1 MTTMNLTK
9 VRAYT
14 VGARSAFDIFGIA
27 TRRDDLFPPP
37 RWRTMD
43 AEATIAYDLARVMA
57 RFGLSARCGRDA
69 VVARQDI
76 DQLPTGCTDGA
87 VPRRLP
93 LRHVTATHT
102 AIRR

>member
-1 MTTMNLTK
+1 MFAVNGLK
-9 VRAYT
+9 SHAYA
-14 VGARSAFDIFGIA
+14 VGARSAIDISGMA
-27 TRRDDLFPPP
+27 TLHDGLCHAS
-37 RWRTMD
+37 RWHTMD

-69 VVARQDI
+69 VVAGQDI
-76 DQLPTGCTDGA
+76 DQLPAGCTDGT

-102 AIRR
+102 SIRR